1 MKQLMFTLLI
11 FFCGLFGETAAAPS
25 IVGSLDIPRASGVY
39 VSGSHAYVAGLGIQ
53 KVDISNPQNPTIVD
67 STGETVFST
76 EDIYISG
83 TYAYVAAD
91 IAGLLIMDIGDF
103 RNPRCTL

>member
-25 IVGSLDIPRASGVY
+25 IVGSLDIPWASGVY

-67 STGETVFST
+67 IVFQ
-76 EDIYISG
+76 IINFKIN
-83 TYAYVAAD
+83 YA
-91 IAGLLIMDIGDF
+91 GKSPF
-103 RNPRCTL
+103 